1 MIFQSRNT
9 KGKIKKS
16 TRLKNEPLDSDNKFN
31 NSVSVRFFSYF
42 IFLLLGIILGFIFFQ
57 YYTIDTKK
65 IDYNVFEKKLDTQ
78 KSKSRKDKIEKS
90 QDFENLNN
98 DLLIKQTNFQK
109 LIDSRLMLIE
119 KKISNFDE
127 VSKKFIIDLNSLTKK
142 NEKKIDSDIIS
153 INSKINQ
160 ANKNINNIISTFD
173 RLNKM
178 ELILDKKIKYF
189 SVTIG
194 IHNLR
199 ESISNNFNVSS
210 SLNDLKNHI
219 ESLNNKNY
227 INLFLK
233 LENLINT
240 GIKNRDEL
248 IYLLNNIEKIT
259 LEENII
265 PINSN
270 KLESPAKY
278 FSSLV
283 KIKKLKN
290 SDGRLVENTFIRTRA
305 LLYQN
310 KLSEAV
316 VELGKTPLKDNKNI
330 NDWLIQCNKLIQVE
344 KLMGDLLNINFE
356 FERRD

>member
-1 MIFQSRNT
+1 
-9 KGKIKKS
+9 
-16 TRLKNEPLDSDNKFN
+16 
-31 NSVSVRFFSYF
+31 
-42 IFLLLGIILGFIFFQ
+42 
-57 YYTIDTKK
+57 
-65 IDYNVFEKKLDTQ
+65 
-78 KSKSRKDKIEKS
+78 
-90 QDFENLNN
+90 
-98 DLLIKQTNFQK
+98 
-109 LIDSRLMLIE
+109 
-119 KKISNFDE
+119 
-127 VSKKFIIDLNSLTKK
+127 
-142 NEKKIDSDIIS
+142 
-153 INSKINQ
+153 
-160 ANKNINNIISTFD
+160 
-173 RLNKM
+173 M

>member
-127 VSKKFIIDLNSLTKK
+127 VSKKFI
-142 NEKKIDSDIIS
+142 
-153 INSKINQ
+153 
-160 ANKNINNIISTFD
+160 
-173 RLNKM
+173 
-178 ELILDKKIKYF
+178 
-189 SVTIG
+189 
-194 IHNLR
+194 
-199 ESISNNFNVSS
+199 
-210 SLNDLKNHI
+210 
-219 ESLNNKNY
+219 
-227 INLFLK
+227 
-233 LENLINT
+233 
-240 GIKNRDEL
+240 
-248 IYLLNNIEKIT
+248 
-259 LEENII
+259 
-265 PINSN
+265 
-270 KLESPAKY
+270 
-278 FSSLV
+278 
-283 KIKKLKN
+283 
-290 SDGRLVENTFIRTRA
+290 
-305 LLYQN
+305 
-310 KLSEAV
+310 
-316 VELGKTPLKDNKNI
+316 
-330 NDWLIQCNKLIQVE
+330 
-344 KLMGDLLNINFE
+344 
-356 FERRD
+356 

>member
-142 NEKKIDSDIIS
+142 K
-153 INSKINQ
+153 
-160 ANKNINNIISTFD
+160 
-173 RLNKM
+173 
-178 ELILDKKIKYF
+178 
-189 SVTIG
+189 
-194 IHNLR
+194 
-199 ESISNNFNVSS
+199 
-210 SLNDLKNHI
+210 
-219 ESLNNKNY
+219 
-227 INLFLK
+227 
-233 LENLINT
+233 
-240 GIKNRDEL
+240 
-248 IYLLNNIEKIT
+248 
-259 LEENII
+259 
-265 PINSN
+265 
-270 KLESPAKY
+270 
-278 FSSLV
+278 
-283 KIKKLKN
+283 
-290 SDGRLVENTFIRTRA
+290 
-305 LLYQN
+305 
-310 KLSEAV
+310 
-316 VELGKTPLKDNKNI
+316 
-330 NDWLIQCNKLIQVE
+330 
-344 KLMGDLLNINFE
+344 
-356 FERRD
+356 

>member
-127 VSKKFIIDLNSLTKK
+127 VSKKFIIDLN
-142 NEKKIDSDIIS
+142 
-153 INSKINQ
+153 
-160 ANKNINNIISTFD
+160 
-173 RLNKM
+173 
-178 ELILDKKIKYF
+178 
-189 SVTIG
+189 
-194 IHNLR
+194 
-199 ESISNNFNVSS
+199 
-210 SLNDLKNHI
+210 
-219 ESLNNKNY
+219 
-227 INLFLK
+227 
-233 LENLINT
+233 
-240 GIKNRDEL
+240 
-248 IYLLNNIEKIT
+248 
-259 LEENII
+259 
-265 PINSN
+265 
-270 KLESPAKY
+270 
-278 FSSLV
+278 
-283 KIKKLKN
+283 
-290 SDGRLVENTFIRTRA
+290 
-305 LLYQN
+305 
-310 KLSEAV
+310 
-316 VELGKTPLKDNKNI
+316 
-330 NDWLIQCNKLIQVE
+330 
-344 KLMGDLLNINFE
+344 
-356 FERRD
+356 